1 MRHLPSLTLTLL
13 ASLLSTQGAGA
24 QSVTSPQKNAQ
35 AAAAASVPKGE
46 VLQFTLEGSKV
57 FPGTSRNF
65 WIYIPAAYHPAKPAC
80 LYVHQDG
87 VANKAPEV
95 FDELIAKGEMPV
107 TIGVFVQPGRVK
119 AVAPDTGDRINRS
132 FEYDSMSPDYAKFLA
147 TELLPAVESKTA
159 SDGRPI
165 KLSSNPND
173 RAIGGHSSGAI
184 AALNAAFERPD
195 LFHRVFSGIGS
206 FTDIRGGDKFASLVR
221 KMEPRPLRVFVQDGA
236 QDLNNSYGD
245 WWMANQ
251 TLERALTFSGYD
263 VAHAWGEG
271 GHNGKEIS
279 VVFPDAMRFL
289 WKDWPAEVKVPAGS
303 DAFQKLLIPAENWI
317 LVSEGYKFL
326 EGPATNAKGELF
338 FNDVPNSKTYRLNAE
353 GKPETF
359 VEESGKGDGQA
370 FGPDG
375 RLIAVAGGENKIVAY
390 KTDGSMEVIAE
401 GFRGNDLIVRHD
413 GKIYVTEPGWDGK
426 SPSQIWLV
434 QKDGSKRIVDK
445 GLKFSNGIALSPD
458 QSLLYVADTKSHW
471 VYSYQIQPDG
481 SLSHKQRF
489 FQLYVPDSFDDSGAD
504 GLEVDTEGRVY
515 VATRAGI
522 QVCDPAGR
530 VQCILP
536 MPNGKVANLAFGGP
550 ERDILYAACGD
561 KLYKR
566 KVRSHGVQSFLPALA
581 NKKANG
587 G

>member
-1 MRHLPSLTLTLL
+1 MRLPLIFTFAILPGLVSAQTP
-13 ASLLSTQGAGA
+13 GAPT
-24 QSVTSPQKNAQ
+24 V
-35 AAAAASVPKGE
+35 VPAKGE
-46 VLQFTLEGSKV
+46 VLQFTLENSKV
-57 FPGTSRNF
+57 FPGTTRQF
-65 WIYIPAAYHPAKPAC
+65 WVYIPAAYKPEKPAC

-119 AVAPDTGDRINRS
+119 AVTPGAGDRVNRS
-132 FEYDSMSPDYAKFLA
+132 FEYDSLSPDYAKFLA

-159 SDGRPI
+159 TDGRPI
-165 KLSSNPND
+165 HVSHNPND
-173 RAIGGHSSGAI
+173 CAIGGHSSGAI

-206 FTDIRGGDKFASLVR
+206 YTDIRGGDKFGSLIR
-221 KMEPRPLRVFVQDGA
+221 KTEPKPLRVFIQDGA
-236 QDLNNSYGD
+236 GDLNNSFGD

-251 TLERALTFSGYD
+251 TIERALQFSGYE

-271 GHNGKEIS
+271 GHNGKEIGII
-279 VVFPDAMRFL
+279 FPDAMRFL
-289 WKDWPAEVKVPAGS
+289 WKDWPKEVSVPAGGE
-303 DAFQKLLIPAENWI
+303 AFQKLLIPGEGWK
-317 LVSEGYKFL
+317 LVAEGYKFL
-326 EGPATNAKGELF
+326 EGPATDAKGKLF
-338 FNDVPNSKTYRLNAE
+338 FNDVPNSKTYRLNAG

-390 KTDGSMEVIAE
+390 KPDGSMEVLAD
-401 GFRGNDLIVRHD
+401 GFRGNDLIVRND
-413 GKIYVTEPGWDGK
+413 GKIYVTEPGWNGK
-426 SPSQIWLV
+426 DPSHIWLILP
-434 QKDGSKRIVDK
+434 DGTKNIVDT

-471 VYSYQIQPDG
+471 VYSYQIQLDG
-481 SLSHKQRF
+481 TLANKQRF
-489 FQLYVPDSFDDSGAD
+489 FQIAVPDTADDSGAD
-504 GLEVDTEGRVY
+504 GLEVDTDGRVY
-515 VATRAGI
+515 VATRMGI

-536 MPNGKVANLAFGGP
+536 VPNGKVANMAFGGT
-550 ERDILYAACGD
+550 EHDILYAACGD
-561 KLYKR
+561 KLFQR
-566 KVRSHGVQSFLPALA
+566 KLRTHGVQSFAAPLP